1 MMKSWNDLS
10 LRLRLTLL
18 YVGLLALLLCVL
30 SGALYWDTHRF
41 LLNST
46 ATRLRAQAKPVIE
59 RWLYSDTSSPPHPPA
74 PPPPPAPPLPSQS
87 TDLSN
92 IAGRLARDLTSRDT
106 VALILDRD
114 GQVIANG
121 KRLPEEPS
129 PPTPDRRYYSRALA
143 GENEVNYIT
152 WADGQRTLVLLIPL
166 RRAPASPEV
175 LGVIQL
181 STPLSPIDQILLW
194 QQVLLGTGICLALFV
209 GTIGGLWLTASA
221 LKPLNRMVV
230 TCRRIAAGDLSQ
242 RVNLPHR
249 QDEIGQL
256 ANAFDNMVSRIEAS
270 FESQHR
276 FVANA
281 AHELRTPLT
290 ALQGSLEVL
299 LRGSQDDPAAVAR
312 LSQGMYREVARL
324 ARLCE
329 QLLDLTRIDASAPI
343 HKRSVDLRVF
353 FNEFIQQ
360 ARLLAQERT
369 VTLEEG
375 PVITILADPDALK
388 EALFNLV
395 DNAVQHTEQ
404 SGAIVMGW
412 GASTK
417 AVKIWIADDGEGIAP
432 NDLPHIFEPF
442 YRGDS
447 SRSRRRGGTGLG
459 LALVRSLVEAHGGH
473 IAVES
478 QVGQGA
484 RFTITLPIVLEGT

>member
-1 MMKSWNDLS
+1 M
-10 LRLRLTLL
+10 
-18 YVGLLALLLCVL
+18 
-30 SGALYWDTHRF
+30 
-41 LLNST
+41 
-46 ATRLRAQAKPVIE
+46 
-59 RWLYSDTSSPPHPPA
+59 
-74 PPPPPAPPLPSQS
+74 
-87 TDLSN
+87 
-92 IAGRLARDLTSRDT
+92 
-106 VALILDRD
+106 
-114 GQVIANG
+114 
-121 KRLPEEPS
+121 
-129 PPTPDRRYYSRALA
+129 
-143 GENEVNYIT
+143 
-152 WADGQRTLVLLIPL
+152 
-166 RRAPASPEV
+166 
-175 LGVIQL
+175 
-181 STPLSPIDQILLW
+181 
-194 QQVLLGTGICLALFV
+194 
-209 GTIGGLWLTASA
+209 
-221 LKPLNRMVV
+221 
-230 TCRRIAAGDLSQ
+230 
-242 RVNLPHR
+242 
-249 QDEIGQL
+249 
-256 ANAFDNMVSRIEAS
+256 
-270 FESQHR
+270 
-276 FVANA
+276 
-281 AHELRTPLT
+281 
-290 ALQGSLEVL
+290 
-299 LRGSQDDPAAVAR
+299 
-312 LSQGMYREVARL
+312 
-324 ARLCE
+324 
-329 QLLDLTRIDASAPI
+329 
-343 HKRSVDLRVF
+343 DLRVF